1 MLLQNMVCKYS
12 LAYFY
17 SEWNVLGKGEMFMMQ
32 ENKQKI
38 ARANPLRTQESNWRS
53 WPDRKGGQGQLVHK
67 NTWKPG
73 RRYTGRLVPL
83 VAGG

>member
-1 MLLQNMVCKYS
+1 MVCKYS

-53 WPDRKGGQGQLVHK
+53 WPDRKGGRGSSCTRTHGNQGADTQGGWYLWWQV
-67 NTWKPG
+67 G
-73 RRYTGRLVPL
+73 EEVP
-83 VAGG
+83 V